1 MCQRFRQARWGRM
14 ARKRRAP
21 ARKDSGFY
29 GSFLVSESLAEARS
43 IGEGGEGGELAEMR
57 RRLMQALNRR
67 PEELRLLVQGANLL
81 VRASAAEHSLSP
93 GAKGRLAE
101 SVAAVLN
108 GLGEQLAQS

>member
-1 MCQRFRQARWGRM
+1 M
-14 ARKRRAP
+14 ARKRRTP
-21 ARKDSGFY
+21 ARRDSGFY
-29 GSFLVSESLAEARS
+29 GSFLAEESLAEASS
-43 IGEGGEGGELAEMR
+43 IGEGGEIAEMR

-81 VRASAAEHSLSP
+81 VRAAAAEHSLSP

-108 GLGEQLAQS
+108 GLGDQLAQS